1 MQIADRISR
10 LGTETSFVVLA
21 RARELEAQGKD
32 IIHLEIGEPDFDT
45 APNIIEAAKK
55 ALDEGYTHYGPA
67 AGLMPFRKTIAE
79 VEGARR
85 GLEFKPDMVVV
96 TPGAKPI
103 MYYAIMAIINPGDEV
118 LYPNPGFPIYES
130 AIELAGG
137 VPVPL
142 PLTEDRGFVF
152 SIDDVRKKITP
163 RTRMIIINSPQNPTG
178 GILTPEDLKQ
188 LAELAVKHDIWV
200 LADEIY
206 GRITYDGFKN
216 YTIASYPG
224 MMDRTIIL
232 DGFSKTYAMTGWRLG
247 YGIMPKSLAE
257 VVAKLQTNVA
267 SCTASFIQVAGI
279 EALAGPQKWVDD
291 VVEEFHRRRDLIVEG
306 MNSLP
311 GFKCHKP
318 LGAFY
323 VFPNVRGT
331 GIDSKTLASRILNEA
346 GVACLS
352 GHTFGKYGEG
362 YVRFSYANSMENIE
376 KGIERIRKFL
386 EGIGVANSVEAEAVA
401 A

>member
-1 MQIADRISR
+1 MQIADRINR

-32 IIHLEIGEPDFDT
+32 IVHLEIGEPDFDT
-45 APNIIEAAKK
+45 APNIVEAAKK
-55 ALDEGYTHYGPA
+55 ALDAGYTHYGPA
-67 AGLMPFRKTIAE
+67 PGLPQFRKTIAE

-85 GLEFKPDMVVV
+85 GLEFKPEQVVV

-103 MYYAIMAIINPGDEV
+103 MYYAIMGIVNPGDEV
-118 LYPNPGFPIYES
+118 IYPNPGFPIYES

-137 VPVPL
+137 TAIPL
-142 PLTEDRGFVF
+142 PLIEEKGFSF
-152 SIDDVRKKITP
+152 SIDDLRKLITP
-163 RTRMIIINSPQNPTG
+163 KTRMLIINSPQNPTG
-178 GILTPEDLKQ
+178 GILTEQDLKEI
-188 LAELAVKHDIWV
+188 AELAVKHNFWV

-206 GRITYDGFKN
+206 GRVVYDGFQN
-216 YTIASYPG
+216 YTIAAQPG
-224 MMDRTIIL
+224 MSDRTIIL

-247 YGIMPKSLAE
+247 FGIMPEELAA

-279 EALAGPQKWVDD
+279 EALTGPQEWVDN
-291 VVEEFHRRRDLIVEG
+291 VVEQFRKRRDLIVDG
-306 MNSLP
+306 MNSIP
-311 GFKCHKP
+311 SFHCHKP

-323 VFPNVRGT
+323 VFPNIKKT
-331 GIDSKTLASRILNEA
+331 GIDSKTLANRILNEG

-362 YVRFSYANSMENIE
+362 YLRFSYANSIENIE
-376 KGIERIRKFL
+376 KGIDRIRKL
-386 EGIGVANSVEAEAVA
+386 LA
-401 A
+401 

>member
-1 MQIADRISR
+1 MQIADRINR

-32 IIHLEIGEPDFDT
+32 IVHLEIGEPDFDT

-55 ALDEGYTHYGPA
+55 ALDAGYTHYGPA
-67 AGLMPFRKTIAE
+67 AGLPQFRKTIAE

-85 GLEFKPDMVVV
+85 GLEFSPDMVVV

-118 LYPNPGFPIYES
+118 IYPNPGFPIYES

-137 VPVPL
+137 TPIAL
-142 PLTEDRGFVF
+142 PLLESKGFSFDIEDLR
-152 SIDDVRKKITP
+152 SRITP
-163 RTRMIIINSPQNPTG
+163 KTRMIVINSPQNPTG
-178 GILTPEDLKQ
+178 GILTQDDLRQ
-188 LAELAVKHDIWV
+188 IAELAVKHNLWV

-206 GRITYDGFKN
+206 GRITYDGFQN

-224 MMDRTIIL
+224 MMERTIIL

-247 YGIMPKSLAE
+247 FGIMPAELAA

-279 EALAGPQKWVDD
+279 EALTGPQDWVDN
-291 VVEEFHRRRDLIVEG
+291 VVAEFRRRRDFIVDG

-323 VFPNVRGT
+323 VFPNTQGT
-331 GIDSKTLASRILNEA
+331 GIDSKTLAAKILNEA

-362 YVRFSYANSMENIE
+362 YVRFSYANSIENIE
-376 KGIERIRKFL
+376 KGIDRIRKL
-386 EGIGVANSVEAEAVA
+386 LS
-401 A
+401 

>member
-1 MQIADRISR
+1 MQIANRIPR

-45 APNIIEAAKK
+45 APNIIQAAKA
-55 ALDEGYTHYGPA
+55 ALDAGFTHYGPA
-67 AGLMPFRKTIAE
+67 PGLPQFRKTIAE

-85 GLEFKPDMVVV
+85 GLEFKPEMVVV

-103 MYYAIMAIINPGDEV
+103 MYYAIMAIVNPGDEV
-118 LYPNPGFPIYES
+118 IYPNPGFPIYES

-137 VPVPL
+137 TPIPL
-142 PLTEDRGFVF
+142 PLTEATGFSF
-152 SIDDVRKKITP
+152 SIEDLRSRITP
-163 RTRMIIINSPQNPTG
+163 KTKMLILNSPQNPTG
-178 GILTPEDLKQ
+178 GILTQENLRQ
-188 LAELAVKHDIWV
+188 IAELAVKHDLWV
-200 LADEIY
+200 LSDEIY
-206 GRITYDGFKN
+206 CRIVYDGFQN

-247 YGIMPKSLAE
+247 YGIMPKELAE

-267 SCTASFIQVAGI
+267 SCTASFIQIAGI
-279 EALAGPQKWVDD
+279 EALTGPQQWVDD
-291 VVEEFHRRRDLIVEG
+291 VVEEFRRRRDLIVDG
-306 MNSLP
+306 MNSIP
-311 GFKCHKP
+311 GFSCHKP

-323 VFPNVRGT
+323 VFPNVTKT
-331 GIDSKTLASRILNEA
+331 GIDSKTLANKILNEA

-352 GHTFGKYGEG
+352 GHTFGKYGDG
-362 YVRFSYANSMENIE
+362 YVRFSYANSMQNIE
-376 KGIERIRKFL
+376 KGIERIRKL
-386 EGIGVANSVEAEAVA
+386 MTA
-401 A
+401 

>member
-1 MQIADRISR
+1 MQIADRIHR

-55 ALDEGYTHYGPA
+55 ALDAGYTHYGPA

-85 GLEFKPDMVVV
+85 GLEFKPEMVVV

-137 VPVPL
+137 TPVPL
-142 PLTEDRGFVF
+142 PLVEATGFTF
-152 SIDDVRKKITP
+152 SIDDLKKRITP
-163 RTRMIIINSPQNPTG
+163 KTKMLIINSPQNPTG
-178 GILTPEDLKQ
+178 GILTQEDLKQ
-188 LAELAVKHDIWV
+188 IAELAVKHDLWV

-206 GRITYDGFKN
+206 CRVVYDGFKN

-224 MMDRTIIL
+224 MMERTIIL

-247 YGIMPKSLAE
+247 YGIMPKELAE

-267 SCTASFIQVAGI
+267 SCTASFIQIAGI
-279 EALAGPQKWVDD
+279 EALTGPQQWVDD
-291 VVEEFHRRRDLIVEG
+291 VVEEFRRRRDLIVDG
-306 MNSLP
+306 MNSIP

-323 VFPNVRGT
+323 VFPNTTGT
-331 GIDSKTLASRILNEA
+331 GMDSKTLASRILNEA

-362 YVRFSYANSMENIE
+362 YVRFSYANSMQNIE
-376 KGIERIRKFL
+376 KGVERIRKW
-386 EGIGVANSVEAEAVA
+386 IQAVSYT
-401 A
+401 

>member
-1 MQIADRISR
+1 MQIAQRIDR

-32 IIHLEIGEPDFDT
+32 IVHLEIGEPDFDT
-45 APNIIEAAKK
+45 APNIVDAAKR
-55 ALDEGYTHYGPA
+55 ALDAGYTHYGPA
-67 AGLMPFRKTIAE
+67 AGLPQFRKTIAE

-103 MYYAIMAIINPGDEV
+103 MYYAIMATINPGDEV
-118 LYPNPGFPIYES
+118 IYPNPGFPIYES

-137 VPVPL
+137 TAVPL
-142 PLTEDRGFVF
+142 PLLESKGFSFNIEDLKAL
-152 SIDDVRKKITP
+152 ITKK
-163 RTRMIIINSPQNPTG
+163 TRMIVINSPQNPTG
-178 GILTPEDLKQ
+178 GILSQEDLREI
-188 LAELAVKHDIWV
+188 AELAVKHDLWV
-200 LADEIY
+200 LTDEIY
-206 GRITYDGFKN
+206 GRVTYDGFKN

-247 YGIMPKSLAE
+247 YGIMPRLLAE

-267 SCTASFIQVAGI
+267 SCTASFVQMAGI
-279 EALAGPQKWVDD
+279 EALTGPQQWVDD
-291 VVEEFHRRRDLIVEG
+291 VVEEFRRRRDLIVDG
-306 MNSLP
+306 MNSIP

-323 VFPNVRGT
+323 VFPNTTGT
-331 GIDSKTLASRILNEA
+331 GMDSRTLANKILNEG

-352 GHTFGKYGEG
+352 GSTFGKYGEG
-362 YVRFSYANSMENIE
+362 YVRFSYANSMQNIE
-376 KGIERIRKFL
+376 KGIERIRKL
-386 EGIGVANSVEAEAVA
+386 LS
-401 A
+401 

>member
-1 MQIADRISR
+1 MQIAQRIDR

-32 IIHLEIGEPDFDT
+32 IVHLEIGEPDFDT
-45 APNIIEAAKK
+45 APNIIEAAKN
-55 ALDEGYTHYGPA
+55 ALDAGYTHYGPA
-67 AGLMPFRKTIAE
+67 AGLPQFRKTIAE

-103 MYYAIMAIINPGDEV
+103 MYYAIMAIVNPGDEV
-118 LYPNPGFPIYES
+118 IYPNPGFPIYES

-137 VPVPL
+137 TAVPL
-142 PLTEDRGFVF
+142 PLLESKGFSF
-152 SIDDVRKKITP
+152 NIDDLKSLITP
-163 RTRMIIINSPQNPTG
+163 KTRMIVINSPQNPTG
-178 GILTPEDLKQ
+178 GILSQEDLREI
-188 LAELAVKHDIWV
+188 AELAVKHDLWV
-200 LADEIY
+200 LTDEIY
-206 GRITYDGFKN
+206 GRVTYDGFKN

-224 MMDRTIIL
+224 MMERTIIL

-247 YGIMPKSLAE
+247 YGIMPKHLAE

-279 EALAGPQKWVDD
+279 EALTGPQDWVDN
-291 VVEEFHRRRDLIVEG
+291 VVEEFRRRRDLIVDG

-323 VFPNVRGT
+323 VFPNTTGT
-331 GIDSKTLASRILNEA
+331 GMDSRTLANKILNEG

-352 GHTFGKYGEG
+352 GSTFGKYGEG

-376 KGIERIRKFL
+376 KGIDRIRKL
-386 EGIGVANSVEAEAVA
+386 LS
-401 A
+401 

>member
-1 MQIADRISR
+1 MQIADRINR

-45 APNIIEAAKK
+45 APNIIAAAKK
-55 ALDEGYTHYGPA
+55 ALDAGFTHYGPA
-67 AGLMPFRKTIAE
+67 AGLPQFRKTIAE

-103 MYYAIMAIINPGDEV
+103 MYYAIMAIVNPGDEV
-118 LYPNPGFPIYES
+118 IYPNPGFPIYES

-137 VPVPL
+137 TPIRL
-142 PLTEDRGFVF
+142 PLTEATGFAF
-152 SIDDVRKKITP
+152 SIDDLRSRITP
-163 RTRMIIINSPQNPTG
+163 KTKMLVLNSPQNPTG
-178 GILTPEDLKQ
+178 GILTQDDLKQ
-188 LAELAVKHDIWV
+188 IAELAVKHDLWV

-206 GRITYDGFKN
+206 CRIVYDGFKN

-224 MMDRTIIL
+224 MMERTIIL

-247 YGIMPKSLAE
+247 YGIMPKALAE

-267 SCTASFIQVAGI
+267 SCTASFIQMAGI
-279 EALAGPQKWVDD
+279 EALTGPQDWVDN
-291 VVEEFHRRRDLIVEG
+291 VVEELHRRRDLIVDG
-306 MNSLP
+306 MNSIP
-311 GFKCHKP
+311 GFSCHKP

-323 VFPNVRGT
+323 VFPNVTGT
-331 GIDSKTLASRILNEA
+331 GIECRTLANRLLNEA

-352 GHTFGKYGEG
+352 GAMFGEYGEG
-362 YVRFSYANSMENIE
+362 YIRFSYANSMENIE
-376 KGIERIRKFL
+376 KAVERILKWM
-386 EGIGVANSVEAEAVA
+386 SVQ
-401 A
+401 